1 MQKIICAVLAATAAL
16 AAAADGSNPFRK
28 PHFLI
33 LNLYVR
39 YYERAK

>member
-16 AAAADGSNPFRK
+16 AAADGSNPFRK